1 MMANRKSLHLKPLH
15 LARSM
20 AELNAF
26 VGSAQIAPAKQ
37 LCTFGEK
44 SLLKAK
50 TELLQG
56 DEEMSYILFVK
67 YLNVVDAVMKSEE
80 YMYSSTEELDQLLN
94 PLRLKEVREET
105 EKLSRSL
112 SNSPSNDCFIY
123 YLIFPPQKNN
133 GGEKLS
139 PNLSVKIGDILQ
151 CKEEYL
157 VHQCHCCDVAPVG
170 GLAEKIFAW
179 YPSSNIY
186 LTRYKQSQRGIP
198 LAPIIPG
205 TVDLYKVV
213 PDSFPSEPCLM
224 NIVNLYAQMDPG
236 HPSSDQASSPKPST
250 HVQEDTSSFRLEL
263 FNKCLSSLA
272 SMNLRSA
279 FNQQKATLCYKL
291 DIR

>member
-112 SNSPSNDCFIY
+112 SNSHIRPRSDDGHFAADE
-123 YLIFPPQKNN
+123 LLK
-133 GGEKLS
+133 
-139 PNLSVKIGDILQ
+139 Q